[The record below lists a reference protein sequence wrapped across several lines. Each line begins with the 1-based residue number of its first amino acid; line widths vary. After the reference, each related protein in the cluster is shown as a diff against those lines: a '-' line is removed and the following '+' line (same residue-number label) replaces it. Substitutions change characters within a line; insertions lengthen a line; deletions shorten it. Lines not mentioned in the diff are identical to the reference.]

1 VAKSILQYSYVNG
14 LLVKFPDE
22 KKLIIDSANVRVP
35 PKIDA
40 IVTHAHSDHF
50 AVMNSITSTY
60 ATQETIDLFLSQK
73 QKKPGA
79 KLVPVK
85 FNEKIAFQNGLSN
98 ADVRLVPSGHVLGSA
113 SVIIESQ
120 GDKLLFS
127 SDIGGKGQLT
137 AKDQLS
143 RTDANTLIIE
153 ATFGSPDIIFPSR
166 EETSMEIIKWTA
178 DIIKQ
183 KMNVLFNAGRI
194 GSAQELIKLFNNMTN
209 LRVVTHGEV
218 TALSEVYRKHG
229 VKLDFVDSKSQEG
242 KEILKDGEAV
252 IIQPRGKKMI
262 PYHLT
267 EHLEC
272 KNAIVTGMASRFQYR
287 KYDASFPLS
296 SHANYSEI
304 IEYIVDVNPEKVY
317 TIYGLEDK
325 LAKAITKELDIPAM
339 PLKMLGK
346 ELEEIKTSKL
356 PKVENQQQ
364 VKEQNV
370 ITTNKTKKTTEKSTL
385 DDFFKTD

>member
-1 VAKSILQYSYVNG
+1 MAKSILQYSYVNG

-73 QKKPGA
+73 QKKPDA

-85 FNEKIAFQNGLSN
+85 FNEKIAFQNGLTN

-120 GDKLLFS
+120 DDKLLFS

-137 AKDQLS
+137 AKDQS
-143 RTDANTLIIE
+143 SKINANTLIIE

-304 IEYIVDVNPEKVY
+304 IEYIIDVNPEKVY

-356 PKVENQQQ
+356 PKVENQQKI
-364 VKEQNV
+364 KEQNV
-370 ITTNKTKKTTEKSTL
+370 ITTNKTQKTTEKSTL
-385 DDFFKTD
+385 DDFFKTE